1 MIRRGNN
8 ISKRLVVKKTRSADR
23 SERTGENSLFGA
35 EILEWK
41 MSRVGGEQIVG
52 LFKPP

>member
-8 ISKRLVVKKTRSADR
+8 ISKRLVVKKTRSADK

-52 LFKPP
+52 LFKPL